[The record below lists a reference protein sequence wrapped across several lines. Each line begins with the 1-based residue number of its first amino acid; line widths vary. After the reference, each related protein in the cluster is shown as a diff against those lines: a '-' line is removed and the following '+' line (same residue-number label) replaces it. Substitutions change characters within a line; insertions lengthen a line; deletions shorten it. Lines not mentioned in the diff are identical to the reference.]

1 MEIALKPEQ
10 EKFVLEKLNQGVY
23 ESEEELIA
31 LAFQLLE
38 EHELKKQEQECKQ
51 QKIKEVRQKILEG
64 MEDIR
69 QGRVLDGEIV
79 FQQLEE
85 KLEAMR
91 QRQA

>member
-1 MEIALKPEQ
+1 MQIALRPEQ

-38 EHELKKQEQECKQ
+38 EHELKKQEYENKQ
-51 QKIKEVRQKILEG
+51 QKIIEVRKKILEG

-69 QGRVLDGEIV
+69 QGRVVDGEVV